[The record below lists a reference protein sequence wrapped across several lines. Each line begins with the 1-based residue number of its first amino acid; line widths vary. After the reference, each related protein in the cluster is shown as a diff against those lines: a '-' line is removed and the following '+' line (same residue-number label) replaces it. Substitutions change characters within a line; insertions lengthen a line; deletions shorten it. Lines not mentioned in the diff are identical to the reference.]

1 MAIDFQVVFP
11 TEVIKLNGI
20 RLTPPSPLGLPTQLD
35 IIGEDFSSVDEVFI
49 NDMESPDVIVV
60 SKNRLL
66 AQLPDVLQKS
76 RAVNSVMVLSRKL
89 TLSPRSLIRF
99 RIGDTPSRVS
109 GILRLVQVFLKVLFT
124 TPGTDIFSKRVGG
137 GALTLLGETFGA
149 DEGRKV
155 VSNFVVAVDTAQRQI
170 IALQGRDPTLP
181 PDERL
186 LSARVTRSGFNR
198 EQGAII
204 ASVELT
210 SQAGRAALA
219 NLEL

>member
-35 IIGEDFSSVDEVFI
+35 ILGEDFSSVDEVFI

-170 IALQGRDPTLP
+170 IALQGRDPALP